1 MDKFPIPKFRRQL
14 VEDFRQDG
22 YWIEAVNING
32 DSKPDIIGYGLGQG
46 EVSWYRNND
55 WKKTLIAKYLGP
67 VGMHHTDVNG
77 DGRNDIVICYQY
89 GQTMV
94 NCDPEGGKIVWL
106 ENPGNCEPYWK
117 SHYIGR
123 ATSMH
128 RLKVGYFT
136 QSSKLQVLALPIVG
150 RPNDVHSITPTVLFT
165 QPDDLYGAKEWKEE
179 RLKIYDKKYYDEHKK
194 KPNPNDGDG
203 RLIYFHVIHGVS
215 IKKYGNK
222 FGSNLDSALI
232 ASEEGITWIYFS
244 PEDNVWYGESL
255 GTGEMSQVNKTG
267 FKGSG
272 NVDVGKVG
280 DDAFAY
286 IPTVEP
292 FHGNTVAVY
301 YKREETNES
310 KNSLTGCQWER
321 VVLDVYDNPNP
332 IGEGPGHFV
341 ICADFDNDGD
351 DEFLVALRGPM
362 PWQGVF
368 YYKAI
373 DVKNGVFAKWR
384 VSSDSAARIAV
395 ADFNGDGR
403 LDFATIGYSVAG
415 YYTAEN
421 PSIVVYYNDFAPYK
435 DVKDSDSLSWD
446 LVNQSFNSPSKINA
460 NQPSQTA

>member
-1 MDKFPIPKFRRQL
+1 
-14 VEDFRQDG
+14 
-22 YWIEAVNING
+22 
-32 DSKPDIIGYGLGQG
+32 
-46 EVSWYRNND
+46 
-55 WKKTLIAKYLGP
+55 
-67 VGMHHTDVNG
+67 
-77 DGRNDIVICYQY
+77 
-89 GQTMV
+89 
-94 NCDPEGGKIVWL
+94 
-106 ENPGNCEPYWK
+106 
-117 SHYIGR
+117 
-123 ATSMH
+123 MH
-128 RLKVGYFT
+128 RLKVGYFS
-136 QSSKLQVLALPIVG
+136 QESQVQVLALPIVG
-150 RPNDVHSITPTVLFT
+150 RPNDVHSITPIILFS

-179 RLKIYDKKYYDEHKK
+179 TLKIYDKKYYDDHKI
-194 KPNPNDGDG
+194 KPNPNDEDS

-215 IKKYGNK
+215 IKKYGSK
-222 FGSNLDSALI
+222 FGSSLDSALI

-244 PEDNVWYGESL
+244 AEDNVWYGESL
-255 GTGEMSQVNKTG
+255 GTGEMSQINKTG

-272 NVDVGKVG
+272 NVDAGRVG

-301 YKREETNES
+301 YKPKPKKTNKDKTEQTNES

-341 ICADFDNDGD
+341 VCADFDNDGD

-373 DVKNGVFAKWR
+373 DVKNGVFAKCR

-421 PSIVVYYNDFAPYK
+421 PSIVVYYNDFTLDE
-435 DVKDSDSLSWD
+435 DVKTAIALS
-446 LVNQSFNSPSKINA
+446 K
-460 NQPSQTA
+460 T